1 MRGGKDR
8 KIYVTWQD
16 GDLLPILPD
25 CQMKQIKV
33 ISAQRMDHA
42 WETCAEQ
49 TLHWK
54 RKYVICPTSDVS

>member
-16 GDLLPILPD
+16 GDLPPVLPD

-33 ISAQRMDHA
+33 ISAAHGLRLGDL
-42 WETCAEQ
+42 C
-49 TLHWK
+49 
-54 RKYVICPTSDVS
+54 